1 MQDLTVANIEIIIEE
16 VSRAGITLS
25 HLRDELIDH
34 LCCQVEDEMQTGLTF
49 DKAFEK
55 VKSILGNKGLRKVQE
70 DTLFLIDKKYR
81 IMKKTMK
88 IFGMVSM
95 SLIALGAIFKIQHWP
110 GAGIMLIV
118 GFLLLITVFFPSA
131 LWVMKKES
139 KLKGIFFIYL
149 ISIIGG
155 IFLMCGFLFK
165 LQHYPGSGI
174 LMLLGYSILALILVP
189 AILIA
194 LLRDE
199 KSKNLQASFII
210 GAISLMFYLFGQLF
224 KIQHYAGANVLLIAG
239 AIGLTTIFL
248 PVYAYKVFKN
258 SENVK
263 AGFIYLCFGIFFF
276 NFFSFML
283 SMNVS
288 IDVLR
293 PFVIQCNEN
302 IKTTNFLESKNDR
315 LYSAMISENNIND
328 TLAKAKIKS
337 VKAMSDELCEYIE
350 NIKVAL
356 ISTTNN
362 ISNEDAAKKAK
373 DVSTIYYK
381 DNYDFPTYYMLEKDN
396 NGKAFELL
404 KKIEKFKNDLFTI
417 TTFNESAKT
426 IILKLL
432 DTPKEIVDK
441 DGKNIDWEYNNFYY
455 ATLISVENTLSS
467 LQRNVRISENE
478 ALENIAN
485 YSANNTKVS
494 SEKSNKLNQ

>member
-1 MQDLTVANIEIIIEE
+1 MQDLTVANIEIIMEE

-34 LCCQVEDEMQTGLTF
+34 FCCQVEDEMQTGLTF

-55 VKSILGNKGLRKVQE
+55 VKSILGNKGLKKVQE

-88 IFGMVSM
+88 IFGVVSM

-110 GAGIMLIV
+110 AAGLM
-118 GFLLLITVFFPSA
+118 LLLGFSLLVTVFFPSA

-139 KLKGIFFIYL
+139 KLKGTFFIYL

-155 IFLMCGFLFK
+155 IFLMIGFLFK
-165 LQHYPGSGI
+165 IQHYPGAGLS
-174 LMLLGYSILALILVP
+174 MLLGYLILALILIP

-199 KSKNLQASFII
+199 NNKNLSVAYII
-210 GAISLMFYLFGQLF
+210 GAISMVFYLLGQLF

-248 PVYAYKVFKN
+248 PVYAYKIFKN

-263 AGFIYLCFGIFFF
+263 AGFIFLCFGIFFF
-276 NFFSFML
+276 NIFSFL
-283 SMNVS
+283 LAMNVS
-288 IDVLR
+288 TDVLR

-315 LYSAMISENNIND
+315 LYRTLISENKIND
-328 TLAKAKIKS
+328 TLAKAKIKT
-337 VKAMSDELCEYIE
+337 VKLKSDELCEYIE
-350 NIKVAL
+350 NIKVDL
-356 ISTTNN
+356 ISFAEN
-362 ISNEDAAKKAK
+362 ISNDDATRKAK
-373 DVSTIYYK
+373 DVSTILFK
-381 DNYDFPTYYMLEKDN
+381 DNYDFPTYYMINKGN
-396 NGKAFELL
+396 NGKAFEL
-404 KKIEKFKNDLFTI
+404 KSKIEKYKNDLI
-417 TTFNESAKT
+417 NLNET
-426 IILKLL
+426 
-432 DTPKEIVDK
+432 
-441 DGKNIDWEYNNFYY
+441 GKNIIFKLLELNGTPNNIVYKDGTSSGWEYDNFYRNP
-455 ATLISVENTLSS
+455 LISVENTLSS